1 VTISVNP
8 VLATPKFGF
17 PSRVRIIKT
26 DDFSSVFNFRKR
38 ISGHYLAIHYQYN
51 SLETPR
57 LGLIVGKKIAK
68 RAVDRNYM
76 KRVLRELFRVNQHD
90 IAPLD
95 LVVRVQRPYGPND
108 YSPLVDEFGALLRKL
123 GRQVENRKS
132 VS

>member
-8 VLATPKFGF
+8 VLALPKFGF

-51 SLETPR
+51 SLGTPR

-76 KRVLRELFRVNQHD
+76 KRVLRELFRVHQHD

-95 LVVRVQRPYGPND
+95 LVVRVQRVYGPSD
-108 YSPLVDEFGALLRKL
+108 YPRLAGEFCELLRKL
-123 GRQVENRKS
+123 GKQLEKRKS